1 MTFKTTLSTAVG
13 VIAAIATPIT
23 GGVGVAYAV
32 NTVPAETIAKSRPT
46 GDLAGH
52 LKNFG
57 AEATREDA
65 LRILDELN

>member
-1 MTFKTTLSTAVG
+1 MC
-13 VIAAIATPIT
+13 IRDR
-23 GGVGVAYAV
+23 AYAV
-32 NTVPAETIAKSRPT
+32 NTVPADTIAQSLPT
-46 GDLAGH
+46 GELAGH